1 MKITIAQIDITD
13 HSYDANADKI
23 IKVITENKDSD
34 ILLFPE
40 LAITGFPTIDQVQP
54 AYLKS
59 KNALERIASASEG
72 LSTKIVLGHI
82 EQHDLGYYNSAYL
95 FSDGEQQILHRKAHL
110 WLDDI
115 GVFTKGHECPL
126 LTHKNAKIGAQIC
139 FDLEFPEGSR
149 KLAQAGAD
157 LIVMPNGNMHPYSN
171 IHFILTQARAIENQ
185 VFAIT
190 CNRVGSGHGGHFA
203 GESLVVSP
211 FGEVLLRM
219 GDLETIQTIELDLT
233 QVQKSRRDY
242 LYINN
247 L

>member
-1 MKITIAQIDITD
+1 MKITISQIDIID
-13 HSYDANADKI
+13 HSYDENSEKI
-23 IKVITENKDSD
+23 IKIIKENNDSD
-34 ILLFPE
+34 IILFPE
-40 LAITGFPTIDQVQP
+40 LSLTGFPTKEQVEP
-54 AYLKS
+54 AFLKS
-59 KNALERIASASEG
+59 KNALKRIASASEG
-72 LSTKIVLGHI
+72 LSNKIILGHI
-82 EQHDLGYYNSAYL
+82 EQHDAGYYNSAFL
-95 FSDGEQQILHRKAHL
+95 FSNGEQQILHRKSHL

-115 GVFTKGHECPL
+115 GVFTKGHESSL
-126 LTHKNAKIGAQIC
+126 VTHNDSQVGAQIC

-149 KLAQAGAD
+149 KLAQSGAD

-171 IHFILTQARAIENQ
+171 IHFVLTQARAIENQ
-185 VFAIT
+185 VFAVT

-219 GDLETIQTIELDLT
+219 GDQETVQTIELDLT